1 VRARKP
7 KRIEVGK
14 CYRLFAFYGLGAPS
28 DMIVYVYAIEGEKRR
43 HVRVTAIG
51 EHELGWNYESY
62 SAFMRK
68 VHSEVPN
75 AKH

>member
-1 VRARKP
+1 
-7 KRIEVGK
+7 
-14 CYRLFAFYGLGAPS
+14 
-28 DMIVYVYAIEGEKRR
+28 MIVYVYAIEGEKQR

-62 SAFMRK
+62 SAFMRR